1 MLVFWFL
8 QLELW
13 AEAPGI
19 VTPRSVAGSLGW
31 EEPPLFP
38 AVFLGCAHTLVGC
51 LWESCKYFPS
61 HKCKSLYSAIW
72 RLVFTQNFTKK
83 LTSYKAKRNQCTNI
97 LQNRSFGNPPSGS
110 AMCSIP
116 SSLMLGDWLGL
127 FLGPVIF
134 DACWTPPKLQKNT
147 MYRNIK

>member
-38 AVFLGCAHTLVGC
+38 AVFLGCAHPLVGC
-51 LWESCKYFPS
+51 LWESCTYFPS
-61 HKCKSLYSAIW
+61 HKCKSLYSVKWHIVLA
-72 RLVFTQNFTKK
+72 QNFTKK
-83 LTSYKAKRNQCTNI
+83 MTSYKVKRNQCTNKFAQSVLWKPTVWVCNVQHSQQPHAWRLTRPFSRTRDLWCLLNSTKTAKTTLCI
-97 LQNRSFGNPPSGS
+97 E
-110 AMCSIP
+110 
-116 SSLMLGDWLGL
+116 
-127 FLGPVIF
+127 
-134 DACWTPPKLQKNT
+134 T
-147 MYRNIK
+147 